1 MLPFTIEKG
10 DCTGCTA
17 CYAICPVK
25 CIEMKPDAEG
35 FLYPISSDKCIHC
48 KKCENVCPQQNPNSI
63 PIIKQEAFA
72 ACSNDRQIW
81 KRSSSGGAFSEICYS
96 FGDSN
101 TLFVGAAWNNFS
113 VQHIGVE
120 IDNLGALC
128 KSKYIASEIG
138 NTFNQIKKHLLHDK
152 KVVFCGTPCQ
162 VAGLKKFLGK
172 DYEKLLL
179 VDFICHG
186 VGSPKVF
193 QTCINLIGKQLNDE
207 IIFYEFRAKRNIIE
221 TDYLTKVVTRKHTD
235 GIYLI
240 NDPYIQLFLQ
250 QQCLRPSCGMS
261 CKYRDERRQGD
272 ITISDFKGLAYVFP
286 RLAGSKVN
294 YSSVIANTIKGTKV
308 VSALSSKMSL
318 YPCEIEDIKK
328 YNPLFYRQTHFSEKR
343 DLFFNEYISFPDTTV
358 KNWTSDA
365 VKYKKKIA
373 KKVYDLLPTQIR
385 QRIWQLYHKKNN
397 EKK

>member
-1 MLPFTIEKG
+1 
-10 DCTGCTA
+10 
-17 CYAICPVK
+17 
-25 CIEMKPDAEG
+25 MKPDEEG

-48 KKCENVCPQQNPNSI
+48 KKCEEVCPQQTPNSAFTM
-63 PIIKQEAFA
+63 KQEAFA

-101 TLFVGAAWNNFS
+101 TLFVGAVWNNFS
-113 VQHIGVE
+113 VQHIGVG
-120 IDNLGALC
+120 IDNLGVLC

-138 NTFNQIKKHLLHDK
+138 NTFNQIKKHLLQGE

-193 QTCINLIGKQLNDE
+193 RTCINLMGKQLNDE
-207 IIFYEFRAKRNIIE
+207 IISYEFRAKRNIIE
-221 TDYLTKVVTRKHTD
+221 TDYLTKVVTKKHMD

-250 QQCLRPSCGMS
+250 QQCLRPSCGKS

-294 YSSVIANTIKGTKV
+294 YSSVIANTIKGAKV
-308 VSALSSKMSL
+308 VSTLSNKMSL
-318 YPCEIEDIKK
+318 YPCEIEEIKK
-328 YNPLFYRQTHFSEKR
+328 YNPLFYRQTYFSEKR
-343 DLFFNEYISFPDTTV
+343 DIFFKEYISFPDTTV
-358 KNWTSDA
+358 RNWTSDVA
-365 VKYKKKIA
+365 KYKKKIA

-385 QRIWQLYHKKNN
+385 QRLWQLFHKKNN